1 MARHKLRD
9 TQIKGLP
16 AGRYGDGDGLW
27 LYVNKAGTRSWVF
40 IFIRQAVRRELGLGS
55 YGNVPGKI
63 SLADARRRADEA
75 REIIKN
81 GGDPA
86 KEMAHRRRSVKL
98 RTFGECADELLTSKE
113 NTFRNAKH
121 AAQWKMT
128 LTEYAY
134 PLRKIPVGDV
144 STDDIVRVLRPLW
157 TEKQETASRLRGR
170 IEKVLDYAKVVGLR
184 SGENPARWKGHLD
197 HILPARQKLARGH
210 HAAMAYADVPAF
222 MGRLVGVDGFGAR
235 ALELCIL
242 TATRSGEVLNAQWP
256 EFDLAKALWTI
267 PAERMKAGVEHVVP
281 LSARALAVLK
291 GLKAKRLS
299 DYVFPGAAPKKPL
312 SNMAM
317 TAVMRRM
324 KKGEFTVHG
333 FRSSFRDW
341 CGDATNF
348 PRDVA
353 EMALAHKVGDEVEQA
368 YRRGSA
374 LAKRKKLMDAW
385 SAYVSTTKG
394 GENVTLLRRRQS

>member
-16 AGRYGDGDGLW
+16 AGRHGDGDGLW
-27 LYVNKAGTRSWVF
+27 LYVNKTGTRSWVF
-40 IFIRQAVRRELGLGS
+40 IFIRQGIRREVGLGS
-55 YGNVPGKI
+55 YGNVSGKI

-75 REIIKN
+75 REIVKN
-81 GGDPA
+81 GGDPR
-86 KEMAHRRRSVKL
+86 KDMAHRRRMVKL
-98 RTFGECADELLTSKE
+98 RTFGECADELLISKE
-113 NTFRNAKH
+113 NTFRNEKH

-128 LTEYAY
+128 LTEYAQ

-144 STDDIVRVLRPLW
+144 TTDDVVRVLRPLW

-170 IEKVLDYAKVVGLR
+170 IEKVLDYAKAVGLR

-197 HILPARQKLARGH
+197 HILPARQKLAKGH
-210 HAAMAYADVPAF
+210 HAAMPYADVPAF
-222 MGRLVGVDGFGAR
+222 MVELVGVDGFGAR

-242 TATRSGEVLNAQWP
+242 TATRSGEVLNAEWS
-256 EFDLAKALWTI
+256 EFDLDKALWTI
-267 PAERMKAGVEHVVP
+267 PAERMKMAREHIVP
-281 LSARALAVLK
+281 LSDRALGVLQ
-291 GLKAKRLS
+291 GLQAKRLS
-299 DYVFPGAAPKKPL
+299 NYVFPGVAPKRPL

-324 KKGEFTVHG
+324 KKGDLTVHG

-341 CGDATNF
+341 AGDATNF

-353 EMALAHKVGDEVEQA
+353 EMALAHKVGDETEQA

-374 LAKRKKLMDAW
+374 LAKRRKLMDAW
-385 SAYVSTTKG
+385 SAYVSTVKG
-394 GENVTLLRRRQS
+394 GENVLALAGKR